1 MSYRVYGASVPLFQF
16 SPIWIHVSQRIESTD
31 AVLSIASLT
40 SVFRSLRSQYP
51 VFKVRRAACVPL
63 GAGCLSARSNF
74 TRLPSLQCG
83 KVGLHRMYTNDGRTP
98 DAPGI
103 APFGWLASSSELEW
117 LHFLLFLCSVVQEF
131 LEQDELYPEAPT
143 GFHPL
148 QTSLF
153 QLAWRGCLRQ
163 LRALRRLC
171 ARPVRASLGSASG
184 PWGTSASRPLH
195 ARLGSP
201 GHSRRP

>member
-1 MSYRVYGASVPLFQF
+1 MAAYTNGYRLSSYEQLVMQAQEIYSKYYGVYARGGSPYEMSEKKPLSADEGGRRLAEMVEKADHIAIGGAS
-16 SPIWIHVSQRIESTD
+16 
-31 AVLSIASLT
+31 
-40 SVFRSLRSQYP
+40 
-51 VFKVRRAACVPL
+51 
-63 GAGCLSARSNF
+63 GLSASGGGDF
-74 TRLPSLQCG
+74 CYGDT
-83 KVGLHRMYTNDGRTP
+83 
-98 DAPGI
+98 
-103 APFGWLASSSELEW
+103 
-117 LHFLLFLCSVVQEF
+117 
-131 LEQDELYPEAPT
+131 
-143 GFHPL
+143 PL

-184 PWGTSASRPLH
+184 PWGPPVSRPLH

>member
-1 MSYRVYGASVPLFQF
+1 MLTGPRGLFLIAGQEKVVTVDLERVLTAPPVEHLTVHRVCPDQELQGRRACREALPRLQYGARGCQAGEAPLREGHLRHRRSRRLHLADH
-16 SPIWIHVSQRIESTD
+16 SP
-31 AVLSIASLT
+31 L
-40 SVFRSLRSQYP
+40 LRCLAL
-51 VFKVRRAACVPL
+51 RL
-63 GAGCLSARSNF
+63 GACHHDRRHHDGDTAHE
-74 TRLPSLQCG
+74 
-83 KVGLHRMYTNDGRTP
+83 LHP
-98 DAPGI
+98 
-103 APFGWLASSSELEW
+103 
-117 LHFLLFLCSVVQEF
+117 
-131 LEQDELYPEAPT
+131 
-143 GFHPL
+143 HPL

-184 PWGTSASRPLH
+184 PWGPPVSRPLH